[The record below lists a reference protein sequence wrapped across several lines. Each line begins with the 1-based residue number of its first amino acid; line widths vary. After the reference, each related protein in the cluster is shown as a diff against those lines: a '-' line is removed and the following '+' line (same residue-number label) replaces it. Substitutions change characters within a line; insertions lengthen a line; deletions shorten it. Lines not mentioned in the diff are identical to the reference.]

1 MSDIL
6 KLRKLNEVFL
16 QVGSDRGIL
25 KELSEY
31 FTFEV
36 PGHKFMPS
44 YKNKSWDGKIRL
56 FSHQNQTIYRGLL
69 PRMVA
74 WAVKRNYDIENLN
87 DFKPDFPDSD
97 DIKSFLSSLNVC
109 STNKKI
115 EFRDYQLNAILH
127 TLNNK

>member
-16 QVGSDRGIL
+16 QVVSDRGIL

-44 YKNKSWDGKIRL
+44 YRNKSWDGKIRL

-87 DFKPDFPDSD
+87 DFSPNFPDSD
-97 DIKSFLSSLNVC
+97 DIKSFLSSLNV
-109 STNKKI
+109 
-115 EFRDYQLNAILH
+115 
-127 TLNNK
+127 